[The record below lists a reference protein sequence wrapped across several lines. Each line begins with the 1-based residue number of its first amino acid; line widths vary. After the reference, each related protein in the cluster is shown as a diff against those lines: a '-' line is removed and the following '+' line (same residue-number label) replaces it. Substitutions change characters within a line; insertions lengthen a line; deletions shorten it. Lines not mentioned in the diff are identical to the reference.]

1 MTIKELKEMIN
12 LMEEHGLSELEVEK
26 EGLKIRLKRGPS
38 GKIVPETTVYPA
50 SGVMPHLPRET
61 SAIHAVGQQIA
72 RETMED
78 ANVVTIRSPMVGT
91 FYSAPAPDVAPYV
104 TKGKSVAE
112 GDVLCIIEAMKLM
125 NEIKSDVS
133 GIILDTL
140 VENGQP
146 IEFDQPLFKIQKS

>member
-1 MTIKELKEMIN
+1 MTIKELKEMIH

-38 GKIVPETTVYPA
+38 GKIVPEATTFPA
-50 SGVMPHLPRET
+50 PATMPGLTREHQT
-61 SAIHAVGQQIA
+61 AAPMGQQMA
-72 RETMED
+72 RETAEE
-78 ANVVTIRSPMVGT
+78 ANVVIIRSPMVGT
-91 FYSAPAPDVAPYV
+91 FYASPAPDAAPYV
-104 TKGKSVAE
+104 IKGKSVGE

-133 GIILDTL
+133 GIILDIL

-146 IEFDQPLFKIQKS
+146 IEFDQPLFKIQKA